1 MFAFK
6 VNKIINL
13 TKKVDLKRPYDVM
26 NIANYILQHFADQ
39 NKTINDHL
47 LQKIL
52 YFLQA
57 DYLRHDP
64 EKPLFLD
71 QIHKWG
77 IGPVIPAVY
86 NNFKSENG
94 NPYGQIAEPRPYY
107 IIDDNY
113 NWYYHHPEL
122 YTIDKSDQKRI
133 NPLADE
139 IYQEYHNDAYAL
151 IKVTQQEPMI
161 KEHRQEIARANGELT
176 YTNDEIAQ
184 YYAKPDNWF
193 WSH

>member
-1 MFAFK
+1 MSAFK

-13 TKKVDLKRPYDVM
+13 TEKVDLKRPYDVM
-26 NIANYILQHFADQ
+26 NIANYLIKHFADQ
-39 NKTINDHL
+39 NETINDHL

-57 DYLRHDP
+57 DYLRYDP

-77 IGPVIPAVY
+77 IGPVIPTVY
-86 NNFKSENG
+86 NNFKGECD
-94 NPYGQIAEPRPYY
+94 NPYGQITEPRPYY
-107 IIDDNY
+107 TIDDNY
-113 NWYYHHPEL
+113 NWYRHYPKL
-122 YTIDKSDQKRI
+122 YTIDKNDQKRI

-139 IYQEYHNDAYAL
+139 IYQAYHNDAYAL
-151 IKVTQQEPMI
+151 IKVTKKEPMI
-161 KEHRQEIARANGELT
+161 KEYWYQITHANGELT

-184 YYAKPDNWF
+184 YYAQSDNWL